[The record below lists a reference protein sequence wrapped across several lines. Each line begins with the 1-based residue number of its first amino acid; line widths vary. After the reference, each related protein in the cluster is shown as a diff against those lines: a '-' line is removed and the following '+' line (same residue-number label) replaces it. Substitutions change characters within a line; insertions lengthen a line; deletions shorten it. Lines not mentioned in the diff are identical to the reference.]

1 MVGSVEPQS
10 SRSPPGAQVHE
21 SQDPAGASGP
31 VRAWPLAAALLLL
44 VLVMLLNNLI
54 APGAYLLWGVL
65 GMAGLVLLAG
75 VDGLRPAQWG
85 LGPVTRRAG
94 TAAAVLAALTAV
106 VMLIGTQLPGI
117 SDAYLDERVAG
128 LSAGQVAY
136 AALLRAP
143 VGTALLE
150 ELAFRGVLLAML
162 AQRFSIGWAVAASSA
177 AFGAWHI
184 VPALGLAADN
194 AALGAVAGGQ
204 TGWAAVAA
212 VVAAGLAGAFLC
224 LLRIRYDHLIVP
236 FAVHATATSL
246 GYLLAW
252 WIAGG

>member
-1 MVGSVEPQS
+1 M
-10 SRSPPGAQVHE
+10 HE
-21 SQDPAGASGP
+21 SKDAAVGPARS
-31 VRAWPLAAALLLL
+31 WPLVAAILLL
-44 VLVMLLNNLI
+44 VLVMLLNNVI
-54 APGAYLLWGVL
+54 APGPYLLWGLL
-65 GMAGLVLLAG
+65 GIVGLVLLARA
-75 VDGLRPAQWG
+75 DGLRPAQWG

-94 TAAAVLAALTAV
+94 LAAIVFAALTAA

-162 AQRFSIGWAVAASSA
+162 AQRFGLRWGVAASSA

-236 FAVHATATSL
+236 FALHETATSL
-246 GYLLAW
+246 GYVLAW
-252 WIAGG
+252 QIAGG

>member
-1 MVGSVEPQS
+1 VHEPQNPS
-10 SRSPPGAQVHE
+10 GALG
-21 SQDPAGASGP
+21 SA
-31 VRAWPLAAALLLL
+31 RAWPLGTAILLL

-65 GMAGLVLLAG
+65 GIVGLVLLARA
-75 VDGLRPAQWG
+75 DGLRPAQWG
-85 LGPVTRRAG
+85 LGPVTRRAA
-94 TAAAVLAALTAV
+94 TAALVFAALTAT

-150 ELAFRGVLLAML
+150 EVAFRGVLLAML
-162 AQRFSIGWAVAASSA
+162 AQRIGLGRAVVGSSA
-177 AFGAWHI
+177 LFGAWHI

-194 AALGAVAGGQ
+194 AALGSALGSQ
-204 TGWAAVAA
+204 PGWAAVAA

-236 FAVHATATSL
+236 FALHATATSL

-252 WIAGG
+252 QIAGA